1 MKNMQKTTDYYVV
14 KQKAVPEVLLKVVE
28 AKRLLDSG
36 KAATIQDAVEKVDIS
51 RSSFYKY
58 KDDIFPFH
66 DNAQGTTITLAMSIE
81 DEPGLLS
88 DVRKIIADFGANI
101 LTDVYKRQIRGYF
114 PSQHVMGRSQ
124 LFHPA
129 IFPDQAMAVAG
140 SHIKMIGILIHL
152 FHNRMQE
159 NTAVLRTDFSGAV
172 IKDPPFRERDSF
184 LFRKSN
190 DITAVSYTHLDVYK
204 RQYSFK

>member
-88 DVRKIIADFGANI
+88 DVLKIIADFGANI
-101 LTDVYKRQIRGYF
+101 LTIHQSIPINGIASLTLSIQVLQTTGDISRMIEQLEGQTSVH
-114 PSQHVMGRSQ
+114 HV
-124 LFHPA
+124 
-129 IFPDQAMAVAG
+129 
-140 SHIKMIGILIHL
+140 KILAK
-152 FHNRMQE
+152 E
-159 NTAVLRTDFSGAV
+159 
-172 IKDPPFRERDSF
+172 
-184 LFRKSN
+184 
-190 DITAVSYTHLDVYK
+190 
-204 RQYSFK
+204 